1 MKVAV
6 RLSPNAKKNVIV
18 KEVDNLKVYL
28 TAPAVEGKANKALVK
43 ILAEYFDVAKSRINI
58 IRGKKSRKKTVEIL

>member
-1 MKVAV
+1 MIVSV
-6 RLSPNAKKNVIV
+6 RIRPNAKKNIIV

-43 ILAEYFDVAKSRINI
+43 ILAGYFDVAKSQINI
-58 IRGKKSRKKTVEIL
+58 VKGKKSREKLVEIL